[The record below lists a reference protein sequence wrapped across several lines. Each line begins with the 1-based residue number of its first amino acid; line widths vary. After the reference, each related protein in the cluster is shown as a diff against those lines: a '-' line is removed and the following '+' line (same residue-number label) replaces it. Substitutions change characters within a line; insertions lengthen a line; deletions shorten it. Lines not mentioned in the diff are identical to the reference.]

1 MTASFFR
8 MTSPTP
14 VKTAFR
20 ASVKADPGE
29 SDLCLALSEA
39 EHQLDSIGRTIVF
52 RVDSDVPAATHVM
65 LDDMRR
71 IADRIKAAADAYQ
84 YGVRS

>member
-1 MTASFFR
+1 MSGSIAR
-8 MTSPTP
+8 PLP
-14 VKTAFR
+14 LRQAFR

-29 SDLCLALSEA
+29 SDLCAALSEA
-39 EHQLDSIGRTIVF
+39 EHQLDAIGRVIGF
-52 RVDSDVPAATHVM
+52 RVDNDAPAATHVM